1 MISEESSEK
10 VSFISPGS
18 FGQVVLGTH
27 KETHT
32 QRAIKLIKKSLI
44 DANLG
49 KEGVM
54 AEFKL
59 LKTLDHPNILRVFE
73 AYEDTSYIYIVTEL
87 LTGGELFDM
96 LLQEEKFDE
105 EKAAEIARQALVALS
120 YCHASKLAHRDL
132 KPQNLLIESKE
143 GKMFIKLIDFGLSK
157 FFDKDTIFKEALGTP
172 LFMAPEI
179 LKQQPYSYKVDIW
192 SLGIMVFMMLTG
204 KLPFPAKDP
213 KSLFKAIASA
223 NITKSSFDSFTYLSN
238 DSIDFMVC
246 CLRST
251 PEDRWEA
258 SKLLEHPWIT
268 TKIRV
273 AIPAD
278 IAKEIETNL
287 MQFNGKYKL
296 ENAVYTYLA
305 MNAATIEDEKYLREL
320 FISMDKSKDGKI
332 SKEEFIDGMIKHSKA
347 TYTKTELEEIFIGL
361 DSDKSGNIDYTE
373 FLKAALNKQKLLCE
387 TNLQAA
393 FNYFDIDK
401 NGVITKEELLLV
413 FSKGNAN
420 LGDDLCDAMIKEID
434 NNKDKSISFDEFKKM
449 MINGLKGTKA

>member
-1 MISEESSEK
+1 M
-10 VSFISPGS
+10 
-18 FGQVVLGTH
+18 
-27 KETHT
+27 

-44 DANLG
+44 DPKLG

-54 AEFKL
+54 AEFKM

-73 AYEDTSYIYIVTEL
+73 AYEDSTYIYIVTEL

-96 LLQEEKFDE
+96 LIKEGKFDE
-105 EKAAEIARQALVALS
+105 EKTAEIARQTLVALA
-120 YCHASKLAHRDL
+120 YCHASQLAHRDL

-143 GKMFIKLIDFGLSK
+143 GKIFIKLIDFGLSK

-192 SLGIMVFMMLTG
+192 SLGIMIFMMLTG
-204 KLPFPAKDP
+204 KMPFPAKDP
-213 KSLFKAIASA
+213 KSLFKSIASA
-223 NITKSSFDSFTYLSN
+223 HITRSSFDSFSYLSS
-238 DSIDFMVC
+238 DAIDFMVC
-246 CLRST
+246 CLESV

-258 SKLLEHPWIT
+258 SKLLDHPWIT
-268 TKIRV
+268 TNDRV
-273 AIPAD
+273 SIPPEITKD
-278 IAKEIETNL
+278 IQANL

-332 SKEEFIDGMIKHSKA
+332 SMEEFIDGMIKHSKT
-347 TYTKTELEEIFIGL
+347 TYTQVELEEIFIGL

-401 NGVITKEELLLV
+401 NGVITKEELLTV
-413 FSKGNAN
+413 FAKGNAN
-420 LGDDLCDAMIKEID
+420 LGDDLCDVMIKEID
-434 NNKDKSISFDEFKKM
+434 GNKDQSISFDEFKKM
-449 MINGLKGTKA
+449 MITGLKGGKI